1 MSSASTAVVP
11 TRLANGRPALALLAK
26 RTYRLAGSTLAPDR
40 EEPPIC
46 PDRETATSRNPGA
59 LDYLVHESDLF
70 AAARPLCDI
79 LVHGS
84 VRPSRGA
91 VKTLDTGVKIGS
103 LKKVV
108 RVWGDRSVAVDAQGR
123 LRFSDPEPFTSMPL
137 TWDNAYGGRDEYAE
151 QRLYPRKKGRLLQPA
166 EDDRAR
172 VIGYPRNAAGR
183 GFFID
188 MDRERLEGAL
198 APNLE
203 DPEDPVTPDRLLARG
218 PFDWMDRPVAACYSP
233 LDVLTFPRAAFFVLP
248 AADPPARPVR
258 EVSVGALRREDL
270 IARDI
275 LKPRLDLRAAQCAPP
290 GLSVDITGSIRTS
303 LWNLWPGRETLEID
317 LPPEVPRLVL
327 EPPGCPPAELTAALK
342 TVLFD
347 LDGERVIL
355 TWSGSLAAAAPY
367 PAEMC
372 AEMRRAVRWAP
383 R

>member
-1 MSSASTAVVP
+1 MIVTSTLLP
-11 TRLANGRPALALLAK
+11 NGRPALALLAK
-26 RTYRLAGSTLAPDR
+26 RAYRLTGTSLSPDGEQPPIQ
-40 EEPPIC
+40 EEPL
-46 PDRETATSRNPGA
+46 TAPSRNPGA

-84 VRPSRGA
+84 VRSSRGA
-91 VKTLDTGVKIGS
+91 VKTLDTGVKLGS

-108 RVWGDRSVAVDAQGR
+108 RVWGDRSVALDAQGR

-137 TWDNAYGGRDEYAE
+137 TWDNAYGGRDEHAE
-151 QRLYPRKKGRLLQPA
+151 QRLYPRKKGHLREPG
-166 EDDRAR
+166 EDDRPR

-188 MDRERLEGAL
+188 MDRERLEGTL

-233 LDVLTFPRAAFFVLP
+233 LDVFTFPRAAFFVVP
-248 AADPPARPVR
+248 AADPPVRPVR
-258 EVSVGALRREDL
+258 EVSLGALRREDL
-270 IARDI
+270 TGRDI
-275 LKPRLDLRAAQCAPP
+275 LKPRLDLGATQCAPP
-290 GLSVDITGSIRTS
+290 GLSVNITSRILSS
-303 LWNLWPGRETLEID
+303 LWNLWPGREALEID

-327 EPPGCPPAELTAALK
+327 EPPGCPPAELTPALK
-342 TVLFD
+342 TILFD
-347 LDGERVIL
+347 LDGERVVL
-355 TWSGSLAAAAPY
+355 TWSGTLAVAAPY